1 MAKKQTAL
9 YGSWKSPITS
19 ELIVSDVVG
28 FGQTALDGE
37 DVYWL
42 EGRPT
47 EGGRSV
53 IVRRTADGVIED
65 VIPAPFNVRSRVHEY
80 GGGAYTAH
88 QGTVYFVN
96 FTDQRIYRVIPGG
109 KPEALT
115 PESKRRYAD
124 LVVDE
129 KRNRLIC
136 VVEDHSKE
144 GQEAENSLVSID
156 LETGEIAEVLDE
168 GNDFYGYA
176 VLSPDGN
183 KLAWLTWNHPNMPW
197 DGTELWTAEITENGK
212 LQRREMVAGGDAES
226 IFQPGWSPDGTL
238 YFISDRSEWWNLYRW
253 DGESVQHILDM
264 DAEFGRPQWIFGMSN
279 YGFMSPQ
286 TILGVYTRN
295 GIWHLGMI
303 DVENGKLTEID
314 NPYTGLVFIQVSH
327 ERLVCLAE
335 SPTMLAGVCL
345 YDALEDRWETL
356 RLSTDMKV
364 DEGYISVAQSLEFPT
379 ANNLTAHGLY
389 YPPKND
395 DFTAPESE
403 KPPLL
408 VISHGG
414 PTAASNSSMS
424 LKLQYWTSR
433 GFAVL
438 DVNYGGSTGYGRS
451 YRTRLNGQWG
461 VVDMEDCENGAKY
474 LADEGLV
481 DSERL
486 IIRGGSAGG
495 YTTLCALI
503 FGDTFTAGASYFGVG
518 DLEALALDTHK
529 FESRYMDSMVGPYP
543 EMKDVYDQRSPIKH
557 AHKLNCPVIF
567 FQGLDD
573 KVVLPAQS
581 EEMFKVVRA
590 KELPTAY
597 LAYEGEGHGFRKA
610 ENMKKSLDSELYFY
624 SKVFSFDLADPVEPI
639 EIENLE

>member
-1 MAKKQTAL
+1 MAKTQTAQ

-19 ELIVSDVVG
+19 DLIVSDVVG

-65 VIPAPFNVRSRVHEY
+65 VIPAPFNARSRVHEY
-80 GGGAYTAH
+80 GGGAYTAY

-96 FTDQRIYRVIPGG
+96 FIDQRIYRVSPGG
-109 KPEALT
+109 EPEALT

-129 KRNRLIC
+129 KRNRIIC
-136 VVEDHSKE
+136 VVEDHSLE
-144 GQEAENSLVSID
+144 DQEAENSLVSID
-156 LETGEIAEVLDE
+156 LETGEIAEALDE

-176 VLSPDGN
+176 VLSPDGD

-197 DGTELWTAEITENGK
+197 DGTELWTAKVTKNGK
-212 LQRREMVAGGDAES
+212 LQRRKMVAGGYFES
-226 IFQPGWSPDGTL
+226 IFQPDWSPDGTL
-238 YFISDRSEWWNLYRW
+238 YFVSDRSEWWNLYSW
-253 DGESVQHILDM
+253 DGEDVQHVLEM
-264 DAEFGRPQWIFGMSN
+264 DAEFGLPQWVFGMST

-286 TILGVYTRN
+286 TILSAYTQGGV
-295 GIWHLGMI
+295 WHLGMV
-303 DVENGKLTEID
+303 DVENGKLTEIES
-314 NPYTGLVFIQVSH
+314 PYTGINSVQVSH
-327 ERLVCLAE
+327 ECLVCLAA
-335 SPTMLAGVCL
+335 SPTTLAGVCV
-345 YDALEDRWETL
+345 YDALEDCWETL
-356 RLSTDMKV
+356 RLATDMKV
-364 DEGYISVAQSLEFPT
+364 DQGYISVPQSLEFPT
-379 ANNLTAHGLY
+379 TNDLTAHGLY

-395 DFTAPESE
+395 DFSAPEGE

-408 VISHGG
+408 VLSHGG
-414 PTAASNSSMS
+414 PTAATSSSMS
-424 LKLQYWTSR
+424 LKIQYWTSR

-461 VVDMEDCENGAKY
+461 VVDVEDCENGAKY

-503 FGDTFTAGASYFGVG
+503 FGDTFTAGASHYGVG

-543 EMKDVYDQRSPIKH
+543 EMKDLYDERSPLKH
-557 AHKLNCPVIF
+557 ARDLNCPVIF

-573 KVVLPAQS
+573 KIVPPAQS
-581 EEMFKVVRA
+581 EEMFKAVRA

-610 ENMKKSLDSELYFY
+610 VNIKKSLDSELYFY

-639 EIENLE
+639 KIENL